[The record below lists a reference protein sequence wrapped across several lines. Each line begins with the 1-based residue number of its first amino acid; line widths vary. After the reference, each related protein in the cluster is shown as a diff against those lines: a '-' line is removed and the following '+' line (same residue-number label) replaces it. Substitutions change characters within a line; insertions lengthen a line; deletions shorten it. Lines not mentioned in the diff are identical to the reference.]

1 MNTDRI
7 AYFLAVVREGSFSA
21 AAKNMYV
28 SQTAISQQIA
38 SLEKE
43 MGCALFHRL
52 STGAVLTDQG
62 EQFLPYAERLL
73 GIQLELQDAFADA
86 HRVSAIHIG
95 YNGPLEKELI
105 VDAYLSLHPHLP
117 NLVIHPLY
125 LSLTAMSD
133 ALYRGQCDMVLTL
146 PGEIDQRNTY
156 QEVLYD
162 VPMIAAVSE
171 ASPLAEKSV
180 VSLSDLRAYPL
191 ILLALDQSRSGAARS
206 RLGTESGISESVNY
220 LCGFGRYA
228 NFDGFAESGDFLLS
242 SEKAILFQRREAD
255 SADGGYWASSVGAGV
270 QTADTG
276 DSDDSG
282 LHDRGNEKGL
292 NRRKKQRGE
301 TSSIARSPA
310 ETTKVFSNRPLDP
323 YQH

>member
-62 EQFLPYAERLL
+62 EQFLPYAERLM

-156 QEVLYD
+156 QEILYD

-180 VSLSDLRAYPL
+180 VLPSTNPA
-191 ILLALDQSRSGAARS
+191 AGAARS
-206 RLGTESGISESVNY
+206 MTGHRIWDFRISQ
-220 LCGFGRYA
+220 
-228 NFDGFAESGDFLLS
+228 
-242 SEKAILFQRREAD
+242 LFMRIRQIC
-255 SADGGYWASSVGAGV
+255 
-270 QTADTG
+270 
-276 DSDDSG
+276 
-282 LHDRGNEKGL
+282 K
-292 NRRKKQRGE
+292 
-301 TSSIARSPA
+301 
-310 ETTKVFSNRPLDP
+310 F
-323 YQH
+323 

>member
-62 EQFLPYAERLL
+62 EQFLPYAERLM

-180 VSLSDLRAYPL
+180 VSLSDLWLRPTAT
-191 ILLALDQSRSGAARS
+191 A
-206 RLGTESGISESVNY
+206 
-220 LCGFGRYA
+220 
-228 NFDGFAESGDFLLS
+228 DFLDLKLNSMNLTLS
-242 SEKAILFQRREAD
+242 RRVGRIRILSLLRPDLQWARPPLCCPWQRIWQ
-255 SADGGYWASSVGAGV
+255 SM
-270 QTADTG
+270 
-276 DSDDSG
+276 
-282 LHDRGNEKGL
+282 
-292 NRRKKQRGE
+292 
-301 TSSIARSPA
+301 SISR
-310 ETTKVFSNRPLDP
+310 
-323 YQH
+323 

>member
-62 EQFLPYAERLL
+62 EQFLPYAERLM

-191 ILLALDQSRSGAARS
+191 ILLALDQSRSGRGAIHDWAQN
-206 RLGTESGISESVNY
+206 LGFSNPVDY

-242 SEKAILFQRREAD
+242 SEKAILF
-255 SADGGYWASSVGAGV
+255 
-270 QTADTG
+270 
-276 DSDDSG
+276 
-282 LHDRGNEKGL
+282 
-292 NRRKKQRGE
+292 
-301 TSSIARSPA
+301 
-310 ETTKVFSNRPLDP
+310 
-323 YQH
+323 

>member
-62 EQFLPYAERLL
+62 EQFLPYAERLM

-171 ASPLAEKSV
+171 ASPLAVDSACPRPIAQ
-180 VSLSDLRAYPL
+180 RARR
-191 ILLALDQSRSGAARS
+191 DS
-206 RLGTESGISESVNY
+206 RLGAESGISESVDY

-242 SEKAILFQRREAD
+242 SEKAILFQGREAD

-282 LHDRGNEKGL
+282 LHDRGNEEGL
-292 NRRKKQRGE
+292 NTRKK
-301 TSSIARSPA
+301 
-310 ETTKVFSNRPLDP
+310 
-323 YQH
+323 

>member
-62 EQFLPYAERLL
+62 EQFLPYAERLM

-162 VPMIAAVSE
+162 VPMIAADYVPRRFIPHDRLQQPD
-171 ASPLAEKSV
+171 AITVHVQRLAKCLGLRLGHRLRVARHERH
-180 VSLSDLRAYPL
+180 LRAQDSHRRECL
-191 ILLALDQSRSGAARS
+191 ESCQL
-206 RLGTESGISESVNY
+206 RLR
-220 LCGFGRYA
+220 FRH
-228 NFDGFAESGDFLLS
+228 LLS
-242 SEKAILFQRREAD
+242 
-255 SADGGYWASSVGAGV
+255 
-270 QTADTG
+270 
-276 DSDDSG
+276 
-282 LHDRGNEKGL
+282 
-292 NRRKKQRGE
+292 
-301 TSSIARSPA
+301 PA
-310 ETTKVFSNRPLDP
+310 
-323 YQH
+323 

>member
-62 EQFLPYAERLL
+62 EQFLPYAERLM

-156 QEVLYD
+156 QEILYD

-180 VSLSDLRAYPL
+180 V
-191 ILLALDQSRSGAARS
+191 
-206 RLGTESGISESVNY
+206 
-220 LCGFGRYA
+220 
-228 NFDGFAESGDFLLS
+228 
-242 SEKAILFQRREAD
+242 
-255 SADGGYWASSVGAGV
+255 
-270 QTADTG
+270 
-276 DSDDSG
+276 
-282 LHDRGNEKGL
+282 
-292 NRRKKQRGE
+292 
-301 TSSIARSPA
+301 
-310 ETTKVFSNRPLDP
+310 
-323 YQH
+323 

>member
-1 MNTDRI
+1 
-7 AYFLAVVREGSFSA
+7 
-21 AAKNMYV
+21 
-28 SQTAISQQIA
+28 
-38 SLEKE
+38 

-62 EQFLPYAERLL
+62 EQFLPYAERLM

-105 VDAYLSLHPHLP
+105 VDAYLSLHPRLP

-206 RLGTESGISESVNY
+206 MTGHRIWDFRISQ
-220 LCGFGRYA
+220 
-228 NFDGFAESGDFLLS
+228 
-242 SEKAILFQRREAD
+242 LFMRIRQIC
-255 SADGGYWASSVGAGV
+255 
-270 QTADTG
+270 
-276 DSDDSG
+276 
-282 LHDRGNEKGL
+282 K
-292 NRRKKQRGE
+292 
-301 TSSIARSPA
+301 
-310 ETTKVFSNRPLDP
+310 F
-323 YQH
+323 

>member
-62 EQFLPYAERLL
+62 EQFLPYAERLM

-105 VDAYLSLHPHLP
+105 VDAYLSLHPRLP

-156 QEVLYD
+156 QEVL
-162 VPMIAAVSE
+162 
-171 ASPLAEKSV
+171 
-180 VSLSDLRAYPL
+180 
-191 ILLALDQSRSGAARS
+191 
-206 RLGTESGISESVNY
+206 GTESGISESVDY

-242 SEKAILFQRREAD
+242 SEKASLFQGREAD

-292 NRRKKQRGE
+292 NTRKEQCGE

-310 ETTKVFSNRPLDP
+310 EATKCFLIAPLP
-323 YQH
+323 ALTCSAVQ

>member
-62 EQFLPYAERLL
+62 EQFLPYAERLM

-105 VDAYLSLHPHLP
+105 VDAYLSLHPRLP

-133 ALYRGQCDMVLTL
+133 ALYRGQCNMVLTL

-180 VSLSDLRAYPL
+180 VSLSDLRAHPL
-191 ILLALDQSRSGAARS
+191 ILLAPDQSRSGRGAIHDWAQN
-206 RLGTESGISESVNY
+206 LGFPNQSIIY
-220 LCGFGRYA
+220 
-228 NFDGFAESGDFLLS
+228 
-242 SEKAILFQRREAD
+242 AD
-255 SADGGYWASSVGAGV
+255 SADMQILMVSLNLGISFFPARKPSYFKGVKLIPMTEDIGHHRSVLVCRRLTPAIRMIR
-270 QTADTG
+270 DCMI
-276 DSDDSG
+276 
-282 LHDRGNEKGL
+282 EEMKKG
-292 NRRKKQRGE
+292 
-301 TSSIARSPA
+301 
-310 ETTKVFSNRPLDP
+310 
-323 YQH
+323 

>member
-62 EQFLPYAERLL
+62 EQFLPYAERLM

-180 VSLSDLRAYPL
+180 VSLSDLRAHPL
-191 ILLALDQSRSGAARS
+191 ILLAPDQSRSGRGAVHDWAQN
-206 RLGTESGISESVNY
+206 LGFSHPSIIY
-220 LCGFGRYA
+220 
-228 NFDGFAESGDFLLS
+228 
-242 SEKAILFQRREAD
+242 AD
-255 SADGGYWASSVGAGV
+255 SADMQILMVSLNLGISFFPARKPSYFKGVKLIPLTEDIGHHRSVLVCRRLTPAIRMIR
-270 QTADTG
+270 DCMI
-276 DSDDSG
+276 
-282 LHDRGNEKGL
+282 EEMKKG
-292 NRRKKQRGE
+292 
-301 TSSIARSPA
+301 
-310 ETTKVFSNRPLDP
+310 
-323 YQH
+323 

>member
-62 EQFLPYAERLL
+62 EQFLPYAERLM

-180 VSLSDLRAYPL
+180 VSLSDLRA
-191 ILLALDQSRSGAARS
+191 QRARRDS
-206 RLGTESGISESVNY
+206 RLGAESGISESVDY

-242 SEKAILFQRREAD
+242 SEKAILFQGREAD

-282 LHDRGNEKGL
+282 LHDRGNEEGL
-292 NRRKKQRGE
+292 NTRKEYGE
-301 TSSIARSPA
+301 ALNSIARSPT
-310 ETTKVFSNRPLDP
+310 ETTKVFSNRSLDP
-323 YQH
+323 LGRHYQN

>member
-62 EQFLPYAERLL
+62 EQFLPYAERLM

-171 ASPLAEKSV
+171 ASPLAEKST
-180 VSLSDLRAYPL
+180 RKWTAG
-191 ILLALDQSRSGAARS
+191 QAR
-206 RLGTESGISESVNY
+206 
-220 LCGFGRYA
+220 FGRSA
-228 NFDGFAESGDFLLS
+228 SRTRASCPSTRTTLISLMTGNTGSVILCWMKLS
-242 SEKAILFQRREAD
+242 SKY
-255 SADGGYWASSVGAGV
+255 G
-270 QTADTG
+270 
-276 DSDDSG
+276 
-282 LHDRGNEKGL
+282 
-292 NRRKKQRGE
+292 RK
-301 TSSIARSPA
+301 
-310 ETTKVFSNRPLDP
+310 
-323 YQH
+323 